1 METGVIDVLDLK
13 RGKTRQDGIKA
24 IGQNVTET
32 HKAKPSQ
39 YLFCTRALT
48 SPESKVPAM

>member
-24 IGQNVTET
+24 IGQR
-32 HKAKPSQ
+32 HRDSQ
-39 YLFCTRALT
+39 GKTLPVSILHACLDI
-48 SPESKVPAM
+48 S